1 MNKKSIFMVFVV
13 FLLLLPKSSTSQLG
27 RTVSTKTSSYYPLQI
42 TLVLVV
48 LYLISLFLAR
58 KKVISFDS
66 HKMIWNVALTIS
78 FIVVAITSIQYLLV
92 LEYGL
97 FWTFGMNINRLHI
110 ESGIVMLVISIFHIF
125 WHVSYY
131 KSIFRRRKS
140 KKLPENSSE

>member
-1 MNKKSIFMVFVV
+1 
-13 FLLLLPKSSTSQLG
+13 
-27 RTVSTKTSSYYPLQI
+27 
-42 TLVLVV
+42 LVV